1 MDMKMGESAEGQAG
15 AHAGHQSMPEGLAG
29 GEAMSDSG
37 KEPGLMMAE
46 HHDQTK
52 WVYPVVMALGAW
64 LIASP
69 ATLGYASAPLTWSDI
84 ISGVLALGLGFVARK
99 KGRGWAAFA
108 AAGVGIWLIFAPIIF
123 WAPEAASYLND
134 SLVGALLIAFAILIP
149 HGTEM
154 PGPQIPPGWSYNPS
168 SWSQRWP
175 IIALGLLGFFIS
187 RYLAAYQLGHI
198 GAVWDPLFGDGTQR
212 VLKSDL
218 SASFPVS
225 DGGLGAA
232 AYLLEV
238 LMTWMGGQRRWWTM
252 PWMVLF
258 FAILVVP
265 LGATSVILV
274 VLQPISVGTWCTLCL
289 IAAFAMLIAVPLAID
304 EVVAM
309 GQFMARSRREGKSL
323 WRTFWL
329 GGRVA
334 DGQEAPSAHPAE
346 SSGLGSM
353 VWGMTW
359 QWTLL
364 ATVLLGGWL
373 LAAPA
378 VFGMEGTAAANGD
391 RIFGALVITV
401 AMISLAEVTLPLRFL
416 NVAFG
421 AWLLVQPWL
430 LGAPGSLVW
439 SDMLAG
445 LMVIALSLPRGPVR
459 ESYGSWNRY
468 LR

>member
-1 MDMKMGESAEGQAG
+1 
-15 AHAGHQSMPEGLAG
+15 
-29 GEAMSDSG
+29 MSGPG
-37 KEPGLMMAE
+37 KEPGLMMGE
-46 HHDQTK
+46 HHEATK
-52 WVYPVVMALGAW
+52 WVYPIVMALGAW

-69 ATLGYASAPLTWSDI
+69 ATLGYSSASLTVSDI
-84 ISGVLALGLGFVARK
+84 LSGVLALGLGFLAYK
-99 KGRGWAAFA
+99 KGRGWAAWA
-108 AAGVGIWLIFAPIIF
+108 TAVVGVWLIFAPIVF
-123 WAPEAASYLND
+123 WAPDAASYLND
-134 SLVGALLIAFAILIP
+134 SLIGALLVTFAILIP

-154 PGPQIPPGWSYNPS
+154 GGPQIPPGWSYNPS

-198 GAVWDPLFGDGTQR
+198 GAAWDPIFGDGTQQ

-238 LMTWMGGQRRWWTM
+238 LMTWMGGRRRWWTM

-274 VLQPISVGTWCTLCL
+274 ILQPISVGAWCTLCVV
-289 IAAFAMLIAVPLAID
+289 AAFAMLIAVPLAID

-329 GGRVA
+329 GGNVA
-334 DGQEAPSAHPAE
+334 EGQEAPSAHPVE
-346 SSGLGSM
+346 SGGLASM
-353 VWGMTW
+353 VWGMTA

-364 ATVLLGGWL
+364 VSVVLGAWL

-378 VFGMEGTAAANGD
+378 VFGAEGTAAANGD

-430 LGAPGSLVW
+430 LGASGGLIW
-439 SDMLAG
+439 SDMLIG
-445 LMVIALSLPRGPVR
+445 LAVIALSFPRGPVR
-459 ESYGSWNRY
+459 EAYGGWNRY